1 MTGVTTP
8 LAAVTA
14 RRAMMLADIER
25 LVRCESPSVDQA
37 AVARSAAEVAAVL
50 ADRLPGEPEVL
61 VVDGCSHVRWRSGP
75 GATRVLVLAHHDTVW
90 PLGTLQRLPFR
101 VDEADGTLRGPG
113 TVDMKAGLV
122 QAVHAIAALA
132 DPTGGSSGGPAD
144 LPDGITLLVTGD
156 EEIGSTSSR
165 ALIEAEALH
174 GPDGGPVDAVLVL
187 EGAGPHGAI
196 KTGRKGTATYRITA
210 TGRASHAG
218 VAPDRGINAV
228 VELAHLVLA
237 VQRLAD
243 RERGTTVTPTVVE
256 GGSAT
261 NTVPASAVL
270 AIDVRCWTIAE
281 QERIDR
287 ELRAIDPVL
296 DGARLDVDGQPNRPP
311 MEREVSAGLFA
322 RAQAVAAR
330 AGLPVPTEAAVG
342 GGSDGNFTAALGVP
356 TLDGLGA
363 AGGGAHAD
371 DEHVDLA
378 TLLPRTA
385 LLVALLQDLVP

>member
-1 MTGVTTP
+1 MRGTATP
-8 LAAVTA
+8 SAAVTA
-14 RRAMMLADIER
+14 RRAAMLADIER
-25 LVRCESPSVDQA
+25 LVRCESPSADQA
-37 AVARSAAEVAAVL
+37 AVARSADEVAAVL

-75 GATRVLVLAHHDTVW
+75 GPTRVLVLAHHDTVW
-90 PLGTLQRLPFR
+90 PLGTLERLPFS
-101 VDEADGTLRGPG
+101 VDEDAAALRGPG

-122 QAVHAIAALA
+122 QAVHAVAVLTDDAA
-132 DPTGGSSGGPAD
+132 GP
-144 LPDGITLLVTGD
+144 PDGITLLITGD

-165 ALIEAEALH
+165 GLIEAEALR

-196 KTGRKGTATYRITA
+196 KTGRKGTATYRITV

-243 RERGTTVTPTVVE
+243 RTRGTTVTPTVVD

-261 NTVPASAVL
+261 NTVPARAVL
-270 AIDVRCWTIAE
+270 AVDVRCWTIAE

-287 ELRAIDPVL
+287 ELRAIAPTL
-296 DGARLDVDGQPNRPP
+296 PGARLDVDGQPNRPP

-322 RAQAVAAR
+322 LAQAAAAA

-356 TLDGLGA
+356 TLDGLGV

-371 DEHVDLA
+371 DEHVDLT

-385 LLVALLQDLVP
+385 LLVALLRELLS